1 MKTNGN
7 IISRSTLNNLS
18 AYWLF
23 NNGKYIYCERYSSRV
38 RAFPTISIEYKGIL
52 EDHGILY
59 IKVSDTVLEF
69 WDENCY
75 EEVDITLPTFIPWE
89 DGYRQVKD
97 HTGSVITKETYEAA
111 FALNVNV
118 VLPAIDELRR
128 QKEMEKRE
136 LEAARKREA
145 LANMLVRAM
154 GESNTAIVEAD
165 LIYLVDISDLET
177 YLKSNGKNFKVF
189 NVHCLSHTW
198 NYEIPTSYV
207 VAFDI
212 DKLPSHGILELQV
225 SEGKEGLFI
234 GTDGWQVKKWAKN
247 LGLRYIYIT
256 AMK

>member
-38 RAFPTISIEYKGIL
+38 GALPTISIEYKGIL

-59 IKVSDTVLEF
+59 IKVSDTELEF

-111 FALNVNV
+111 FALDVNV
-118 VLPAIDELRR
+118 VRPAIDELMR
-128 QKEMEKRE
+128 QKKYE
-136 LEAARKREA
+136 LAKE
-145 LANMLVRAM
+145 NLVNKLLDAM
-154 GESNTAIVEAD
+154 G
-165 LIYLVDISDLET
+165 
-177 YLKSNGKNFKVF
+177 KSNVAVIETFCSFYDFGDEIVWSQNGRNLKIFRVSTK
-189 NVHCLSHTW
+189 LSYFPYW
-198 NYEIPTSYV
+198 I
-207 VAFDI
+207 AFDM
-212 DKLPSHGILELQV
+212 DKMPVNGYLELQV
-225 SEGKEGLFI
+225 PEGKEGLFI
-234 GTDGWQVKKWAKN
+234 GTNGCQVKKWAKD
-247 LGLRYIYIT
+247 LRLKYIYIT